1 MASDSRPRNL
11 SSHSRPS
18 PLMRALA
25 WVVLAAFLA
34 GCTKDVV
41 RGPMDTR
48 HYAVDMAQLDARRIV
63 SEGLAM
69 ESLVL
74 TPAQWPL
81 EASFKKLFQGDFIGI
96 IDNFDL
102 SFRSSRLRDDTLERL
117 FDAGYLPVFL
127 RVRNQEQEELRFA
140 PEALVVMADSSVTFY
155 PVSPA
160 ELPARFREIDW
171 AQTGLNVVLA
181 ALMVVLIVASAKQGR
196 SRGRGYYRL
205 PNRGIA
211 ITSGRGSRRGRT
223 RPTVR
228 ASDEGLLRA
237 GSLKPGESMEGFL
250 FFQMDQTVADWTTA
264 RIEVLP

>member
-1 MASDSRPRNL
+1 
-11 SSHSRPS
+11 
-18 PLMRALA
+18 MRVFA

-48 HYAVDMAQLDARRIV
+48 YYAVDMAQLDSRRIV
-63 SEGLAM
+63 AGGLEM

-102 SFRSSRLRDDTLERL
+102 SFRSSRLRGDTLERL

-127 RVRNQEQEELRFA
+127 RVRNREPGEARFA
-140 PEALVVMADSSVTFY
+140 PGALVVVADGSTTFY

-160 ELPARFREIDW
+160 ELPGRFREIDW
-171 AQTGLNVVLA
+171 AQTGMGVVLV
-181 ALMVVLIVASAKQGR
+181 ALMVVLIVASAKEGR
-196 SRGRGYYRL
+196 SGGRGFYRI
-205 PNRGIA
+205 PRTRFAVTGGG
-211 ITSGRGSRRGRT
+211 GRRRGRT
-223 RPTVR
+223 RPAAR
-228 ASDEGLLRA
+228 PSDEGLLRA
-237 GSLKPGESMEGFL
+237 RTLKPGESMEGFV
-250 FFQMDQTVADWTTA
+250 FFLMDQTVADWTTA
-264 RIEVLP
+264 RIEKLP

>member
-1 MASDSRPRNL
+1 
-11 SSHSRPS
+11 
-18 PLMRALA
+18 MRALA
-25 WVVLAAFLA
+25 WVLLAAFLA

-41 RGPMDTR
+41 RGPMEPR

-63 SEGLAM
+63 SGGLEI

-140 PEALVVMADSSVTFY
+140 PEALVVTADSSVTFY

-171 AQTGLNVVLA
+171 AQTGLSVVLV
-181 ALMVVLIVASAKQGR
+181 ALMVVLIVASAKEGR
-196 SRGRGYYRL
+196 SGGSGILRL

-211 ITSGRGSRRGRT
+211 VTSGRGRRRGQY
-223 RPTVR
+223 RPAAR